1 MSNKEIRKKALSRL
15 SYYWVEAEFLFL
27 AAFGIP
33 AAFLTGAYFLSL
45 VLYPD
50 SEAIDFP
57 LDISQLIGLFNSNG
71 VVKAAVCSLPALM
84 IIFLSPLYYGIKWC
98 YYQAAQG
105 KNAPVSGAFYG
116 YFSLRK
122 WGKAILLNLTVMLRK
137 LVYLLPIFAVGGAVY
152 YIFINIFNSTESTVL
167 KALLIIG
174 LILIDLGL
182 SLIYMICTVRFQLIP
197 YFFAE
202 DPEKKIMDIYHDGI
216 NAMSG
221 SKGRFAAMQVWFMPL
236 LILCF
241 TGYLAMFVV
250 PFYSMVKSICAAEIS
265 GGKLFDEQIEEKK
278 DAPDKKTVG
287 SAV

>member
-1 MSNKEIRKKALSRL
+1 MNNKEIRKKALSRL

-27 AAFGIP
+27 IAFGIP
-33 AAFLTGAYFLSL
+33 AVFLTGAYFLSL

-57 LDISQLIGLFNSNG
+57 LDISQLAELFSSNG
-71 VVKAAVCSLPALM
+71 IVRAAVCSLPALVL
-84 IIFLSPLYYGIKWC
+84 IIMSPLYYGIKWC

-116 YFSLRK
+116 YFSIRK
-122 WGKAILLNLTVMLRK
+122 WVKSILLNLVVMLRK
-137 LVYLLPIFAVGGAVY
+137 LVYIIPICTVGGAVY
-152 YIFINIFNSTESTVL
+152 YIFINIFKSTESTVL
-167 KALLIIG
+167 KALLSVG
-174 LILIDLGL
+174 LILVILGL

-202 DPEKKIMDIYHDGI
+202 DPEKKIMDIYHDGVS
-216 NAMSG
+216 AMSG
-221 SKGRFAAMQVWFMPL
+221 SRGRFAALQVWFIPL
-236 LILCF
+236 LILSF
-241 TGYLAMFVV
+241 TGYLAMFVI

-265 GGKLFDEQIEEKK
+265 GGKLFDEQIEEKN
-278 DAPDKKTVG
+278 DKPEKEAVR